1 MQPNDHQLRLFL
13 AVARARSLRAAADK
27 LGVTQPALSKQM
39 RALENALRAPLFRRD
54 GRGMELTPL
63 GQQLLHSMSH
73 SFDLVDAAYEAAS
86 AAATKAG
93 GRVSI
98 ATVNTLAAYLIP
110 DVTTHLMSRYPDLMA
125 TLVTASSP
133 EVVERVERGYSEI
146 GLVYDLAVN
155 SDAFVVHRL
164 HQETLSGY
172 RAKSVGGPTSYTAE
186 ELVAQPL
193 ILPPKP
199 YALRRAVERELGSA
213 LRIAVECNSVTLSLD
228 LAARGLGM
236 AVLPRYLPDA
246 MVASRSLERVEILGG
261 SLRRPVVAISRKA
274 DRTTESVSVT
284 LAAVQAC
291 VRALVEP
298 AK

>member
-1 MQPNDHQLRLFL
+1 MRPNDHQLRLFL

-39 RALENALRAPLFRRD
+39 RALETSLQAPLFRRD

-63 GQQLLHSMSH
+63 GQQLLHTMSH

-86 AAATKAG
+86 AAATKVG
-93 GRVSI
+93 SSVSI
-98 ATVNTLAAYLIP
+98 ATINTLGAYLVP
-110 DVTTHLMSRYPDLMA
+110 DVTASLVSRYPDLIV

-133 EVVERVERGYSEI
+133 EVVESVERGHREI
-146 GLVYDLAVN
+146 GLVYDLAVD

-172 RAKSVGGPTSYTAE
+172 RAKSMNGPSSYSAE
-186 ELVAQPL
+186 VLATQPL

-199 YALRRAVERELGSA
+199 YALRRAVERELGA
-213 LRIAVECNSVTLSLD
+213 GLRIAVECNSVTLSLD
-228 LAARGLGM
+228 LAARGLGI
-236 AVLPRYLPDA
+236 ALLPRHLPDA
-246 MVASRSLERVEILGG
+246 MVASRGLERVEILGG
-261 SLRRPVVAISRKA
+261 SLRRPVVAITRKT
-274 DRTTESVSVT
+274 DHMTESVSVT

-291 VRALVEP
+291 VRKLNNG
-298 AK
+298 